1 MLASFRASSAPVLTV
16 EAAAPATS
24 RYPSEGAS
32 GRFRLACGIRRQP
45 IPPEDKERLL
55 RTEAG

>member
-16 EAAAPATS
+16 EAAASATS

-32 GRFRLACGIRRQP
+32 GRLSIYRVSNWICEIRV
-45 IPPEDKERLL
+45 
-55 RTEAG
+55 TSM